1 MAVERKHMA
10 CDHGEHWQFICAIC
24 STQYCNHPGCP
35 RHNENKCN
43 PGGNMSVRPSTHILG
58 GLPPEPEWLTDM
70 REREVQSLDNSEKE
84 DDMSND
90 GSTFC
95 PVCGRVRE
103 DSKSHR
109 LSMFIKY
116 ERVALIPKGTPFTVA
131 KNIAKGVPDAYLM
144 GDDRPRNRTYSLLR
158 TSLSP
163 QAKATL

>member
-109 LSMFIKY
+109 LSMFIKD

-131 KNIAKGVPDAYLM
+131 
-144 GDDRPRNRTYSLLR
+144 R
-158 TSLSP
+158 TSLRASQTP
-163 QAKATL
+163 TLWRRRSTPKPNVFSTPYKSIPTS

>member
-1 MAVERKHMA
+1 
-10 CDHGEHWQFICAIC
+10 
-24 STQYCNHPGCP
+24 
-35 RHNENKCN
+35 
-43 PGGNMSVRPSTHILG
+43 
-58 GLPPEPEWLTDM
+58 M

-109 LSMFIKY
+109 LSMFIKD
-116 ERVALIPKGTPFTVA
+116 ERVATIPKGTPFTTA

-144 GDDRPRNRTYSLLR
+144 AETIDPETERILYSVQVYPHKPRPLYEFSG
-158 TSLSP
+158 
-163 QAKATL
+163 